1 MVPVAQAGVTPW
13 YSTRLPSPCM
23 TRPNW
28 PLGEVIDWPAV
39 SWAPETSTSGAPH
52 NATPAEESMVKAPLL
67 ARTREAPGLPEVFE
81 AHSGALEL
89 L

>member
-39 SWAPETSTSGAPH
+39 SWAPETRVPDITGTAAAAISPDCKADPTCTT
-52 NATPAEESMVKAPLL
+52 NAIEMTVKV
-67 ARTREAPGLPEVFE
+67 TRAIG
-81 AHSGALEL
+81 
-89 L
+89 